1 MRLEFIALAA
11 ALFAGACSAEIS
23 GGSNSNLGGVGDD
36 DTTGGTTGDP
46 TGDPAPA
53 PKCTSRTVYLNF
65 EGQTLTQGTS
75 DATTNHAGWMQIPQG
90 TAPAYLAGNTNR
102 DTTIKSITDGVRAQL
117 SQFPITVV
125 TTRPTSGK
133 YMMIVFGGQAQQV
146 GSLFGAVQKL
156 DCGDQ
161 QPNDVAWISDGVSP
175 VQRIVNS
182 AIGSIGFGLGLTATL
197 DPNDCM
203 CAWDNGCKPNNNT
216 ACTLSSSINRDP
228 AARQTCPGLTTQDE
242 VATIHKAF
250 CE

>member
-1 MRLEFIALAA
+1 MRLELIALAA
-11 ALFAGACSAEIS
+11 TLFTGACSAEIS
-23 GGSNSNLGGVGDD
+23 GGGDSDLDSVDGGAGS
-36 DTTGGTTGDP
+36 TGDSGS
-46 TGDPAPA
+46 TGNPVPQ
-53 PKCTSRTVYLNF
+53 CTSRTVYLNF
-65 EGQTLTQGTS
+65 DGQTLTQGTS
-75 DATTNHAGWMQIPQG
+75 DATLNQAGWMQITKG
-90 TAPAYLAGNTNR
+90 TAPAYLAANTNR
-102 DTTIKSITDGVRAQL
+102 DTTIKTITDGVRAQL

-125 TTRPTSGK
+125 TARPTSGK

-175 VQRIVNS
+175 VQRVINS

-203 CAWDNGCKPNNNT
+203 CGWDNQCKSNNNT
-216 ACTLSSSINRDP
+216 ACTLSSPIARDP
-228 AARQTCPGLTTQDE
+228 AAKQTCNGLTTQDE
-242 VATIHKAF
+242 VATFHKAF